1 MIMMGLAE
9 DQFHKDSIWSMDV
22 TKDFKYVYTGGKD
35 GNIYEVDILN
45 EKYRQILAG
54 HKEVPIISL
63 MIDEIDGR
71 IWYGTPESDVHSIK
85 I

>member
-1 MIMMGLAE
+1 MMGLAE

-45 EKYRQILAG
+45 EKYR
-54 HKEVPIISL
+54 
-63 MIDEIDGR
+63 
-71 IWYGTPESDVHSIK
+71 
-85 I
+85 